1 MRVPSLLLLP
11 LMGTLIIGCAKSPR
25 DKLQGKWVG
34 ETAEQVHP
42 SQAAPAAGWAKGTRL
57 EFAGNKVTVAV
68 PAESPR
74 TGTFKID
81 KVKGNELDLVFKRS
95 GGGEDRAKVAL
106 ADDGKLIWT
115 LGGGVQLVMRR
126 DD

>member
-1 MRVPSLLLLP
+1 MRFPTFLIVPLI
-11 LMGTLIIGCAKSPR
+11 GTVAAGCEKSPR

-34 ETAEQVHP
+34 ESAQEVHP
-42 SQAAPAAGWAKGTRL
+42 SQASQASGWAKGTRL
-57 EFAGNKVTVAV
+57 EFAGNKVTVAI

-81 KVKGNELDLVFKRS
+81 KSQGNDLDVTFKRT
-95 GGGEDRAKVAL
+95 GGGEDHAKLAL
-106 ADDGKLIWT
+106 ADDGKLVWT

-126 DD
+126 EN